1 MEMKQVK
8 GIHEA
13 VAQKACQIL
22 LEQGKAADADYS
34 AKQLADDLGCNVK
47 YLSMVFRKALKTTYP
62 QYVNKIRIEKA
73 MRLLKTEKEMT
84 MEEIGK
90 MCGFK
95 TRVSFYANFHKS
107 IGITPKEFQNGSVL
121 KTNTKKKNKTN
132 VLCGNITLSTL
143 ESNFPKD
150 TSWTKRNNEWQG
162 YSASLKTIYIISDGH
177 RAGTKEVYPVA
188 VISSAGA
195 EHIEIENKR

>member
-1 MEMKQVK
+1 MKQVK
-8 GIHEA
+8 GTHEA
-13 VAQKACQIL
+13 VAQKACHIL
-22 LEQGKAADADYS
+22 QEQGKAADADYS

-47 YLSMVFRKALKTTYP
+47 YLSMVFSKALKTTYP

-73 MRLLKTEKEMT
+73 MRLLKTEKEKT

-90 MCGFK
+90 ICGFK
-95 TRVSFYANFHKS
+95 TRMSFYANFHKAL
-107 IGITPKEFQNGSVL
+107 GITPKEFQDDSVMKPHKKQK
-121 KTNTKKKNKTN
+121 KT
-132 VLCGNITLSTL
+132 VVSCGNITLHTL
-143 ESNFPKD
+143 EANFPKD
-150 TSWTKRNNEWQG
+150 TSWTKRDNEWQG
-162 YSASLKTIYIISDGH
+162 YSASRKTIYIISNGH